1 MTAGNRIMTHRRRK
15 PGDCSGFTLLELL
28 ISLTLLGLIAAVLF
42 GGLRFGL
49 RAADIGSE
57 RLDRSR
63 ELLLAQ
69 SFLRRQLGQAIPLA
83 RGRDQGQAV
92 AWFDGGRDAIEFIA
106 PMPAHLGLGGL
117 YRVTLRT
124 TGEPG
129 SRRLTLVQRM
139 FRPNDEGASAA
150 TDGGITTLIDGIEGL
165 RFDYYGAASPDDR
178 PRWESEWTEMETLPE
193 LIRVRV
199 TFPAAAGRHWPDLT
213 VAPRVGGTTGCKY
226 DAALGRCRLS

>member
-1 MTAGNRIMTHRRRK
+1 MSDGNRITASRQRN
-15 PGDCSGFTLLELL
+15 PGDSEGFTLLELL

-49 RAADIGSE
+49 RAADTGNE

-69 SFLRRQLGQAIPLA
+69 SFLRRQLGQAMPLA
-83 RGRDQGQAV
+83 RGRDQGLETP
-92 AWFDGGRDAIEFIA
+92 WFDGGRDAIEFIA

-129 SRRLTLVQRM
+129 SRRLTMVQRM
-139 FRPNDEGASAA
+139 FRPNDDDAPVA
-150 TDGGITTLIDGIEGL
+150 TDGGITTLINGIERL
-165 RFDYYGAASPDDR
+165 RFAYYGAETLDER
-178 PRWESEWTEMETLPE
+178 PQWRSEWTEMEALPA
-193 LIRVRV
+193 LIRIQV
-199 TFPAAAGRHWPDLT
+199 TFPAGSGRHWPDLT
-213 VAPRVGGTTGCKY
+213 VAPRIDGAAGCRY
-226 DAALGRCRLS
+226 DAALKRCRLS